1 MQLWTPSF
9 PFFLQPW
16 IVSRNP
22 TTSPSNCARP
32 TGASPAALEVPA
44 TGVSGEAF
52 SGRTPKRRGGQVPR
66 RRRSPP
72 PTRCP
77 APSPP
82 VANLSGRRGGFT
94 LPLSAQRDHVT
105 GEGLGYREL
114 PACPPSAVSRPSSGH
129 PLALR
134 LLSPRGR
141 DSPAPRLSLAP
152 PPPRP
157 RQSRG
162 AGERAGPGGRRRAG
176 AGTRAVLGGP

>member
-1 MQLWTPSF
+1 MGGGKHLQFHTQLLAALASGSKDTIILTKDSWSLSPVQLWTPSF

-129 PLALR
+129 PLA
-134 LLSPRGR
+134 RG
-141 DSPAPRLSLAP
+141 PL
-152 PPPRP
+152 
-157 RQSRG
+157 
-162 AGERAGPGGRRRAG
+162 
-176 AGTRAVLGGP
+176 